1 MCLHVHPNCL
11 MRRSK
16 DAARTKEGRA
26 RSGNR
31 VCTGPQ
37 SAAGQ
42 HHLYC
47 ISSALLGPALHR
59 GDTHCAKTLQNLSPK
74 ACPGR
79 GNFLGKMKLKGEE
92 EKLSEVYQSPNIYSA
107 KAGCAGHCHRQPCQ
121 GSLALLPTCHCRSP
135 YASHMT
141 LKFNGGES
149 RQQHIGQPHQ
159 LLKQDLLFP
168 DFSEASME
176 PANNT
181 THPALPKT
189 LPDSLDFSI
198 QCPP

>member
-1 MCLHVHPNCL
+1 M
-11 MRRSK
+11 
-16 DAARTKEGRA
+16 
-26 RSGNR
+26 
-31 VCTGPQ
+31 
-37 SAAGQ
+37 
-42 HHLYC
+42 
-47 ISSALLGPALHR
+47 
-59 GDTHCAKTLQNLSPK
+59 
-74 ACPGR
+74 